1 MGQSTG
7 PVMRH
12 YLTRPRAIVVE
23 EQTMSGVEGETIIVR
38 GAAKGIGRGEAE
50 LLAASRILIRRNAQ
64 RSQKAIGV
72 RAVFLCHGVLSATDW
87 QRSWLRPRRDSAG
100 SMASSTM
107 SASIGRQASPRR
119 LTSRRGWRRENVER
133 GKAIAQVAARR
144 MRSPVGRETV
154 LQICH
159 NRALLTS
166 YNFSPG

>member
-1 MGQSTG
+1 
-7 PVMRH
+7 
-12 YLTRPRAIVVE
+12 
-23 EQTMSGVEGETIIVR
+23 MSGVEGETIIVR

-119 LTSRRGWRRENVER
+119 LTSRRGWRCR
-133 GKAIAQVAARR
+133 AQMEAGRRDADHVCQAAGGAPRSVSVA
-144 MRSPVGRETV
+144 GRAV
-154 LQICH
+154 RPL
-159 NRALLTS
+159 
-166 YNFSPG
+166 